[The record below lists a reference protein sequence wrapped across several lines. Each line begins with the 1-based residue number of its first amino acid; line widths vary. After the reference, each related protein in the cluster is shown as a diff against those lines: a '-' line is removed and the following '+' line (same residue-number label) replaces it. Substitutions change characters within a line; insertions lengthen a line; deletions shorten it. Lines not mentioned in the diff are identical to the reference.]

1 MSHNERNAAG
11 IMKVFS
17 LNEMKGGWFMG
28 DFEPTSFRTSGFEVG
43 SKRYVKGDSEPEHIH
58 RVATEVTLIL
68 TGRVRMNGREFAAGE
83 IVLLEPG
90 EAASFEALE
99 DSVTVV
105 VKSPS
110 VPGDKFL
117 ATSDQGLK

>member
-1 MSHNERNAAG
+1 
-11 IMKVFS
+11 MKVFS
-17 LNEMKGGWFMG
+17 LNEMKGGWFIG
-28 DFEPTSFRTSGFEVG
+28 KFEPSCFHTSGFEVG
-43 SKRYVKGDSEPEHIH
+43 SKRYVKGDSEPAHIH
-58 RVATEVTLIL
+58 RVATEITLIM
-68 TGRVRMNGREFAAGE
+68 TGRVRMNGRELAAGD

-90 EAASFEALE
+90 EGTSFEALE

-117 ATSDQGLK
+117 LTTE

>member
-1 MSHNERNAAG
+1 
-11 IMKVFS
+11 
-17 LNEMKGGWFMG
+17 
-28 DFEPTSFRTSGFEVG
+28 
-43 SKRYVKGDSEPEHIH
+43 
-58 RVATEVTLIL
+58 
-68 TGRVRMNGREFAAGE
+68 MNGREFAAGE